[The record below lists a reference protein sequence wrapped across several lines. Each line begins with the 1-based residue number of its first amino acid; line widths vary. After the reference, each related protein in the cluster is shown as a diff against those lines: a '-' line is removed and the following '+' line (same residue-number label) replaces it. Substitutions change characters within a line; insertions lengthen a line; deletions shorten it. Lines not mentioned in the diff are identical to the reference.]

1 MLFNFKS
8 IFLLVLA
15 ANAYASPISTA
26 GDTALET
33 RILEARAQYKDVDCN
48 GKVFKADILRSSI
61 SKARE
66 VQGLKDQKKPGYSY
80 PKPYGN
86 DGGKMFPGASG
97 LYEYPLNSP
106 VYSGSKAPPFVIRN
120 THTDCT
126 ATEGIPGS
134 YRVIMTSNYGY
145 KGALLHKG
153 GNTFQKCINVE
164 DKKKQ
169 EEEDAKKKKEESDR
183 QSKEAKEA
191 NERKKHGKGGKH

>member
-48 GKVFKADILRSSI
+48 GKVFKADTLRSSI

-106 VYSGSKAPPFVIRN
+106 VYSGK
-120 THTDCT
+120 
-126 ATEGIPGS
+126 GIPGS

-191 NERKKHGKGGKH
+191 NERKKHGKGGKR

>member
-48 GKVFKADILRSSI
+48 GKVFKADTLRSSI

-106 VYSGSKAPPFVIRN
+106 VYSGSKSPP
-120 THTDCT
+120 
-126 ATEGIPGS
+126 S
-134 YRVIMTSNYGY
+134 S
-145 KGALLHKG
+145 
-153 GNTFQKCINVE
+153 
-164 DKKKQ
+164 
-169 EEEDAKKKKEESDR
+169 
-183 QSKEAKEA
+183 
-191 NERKKHGKGGKH
+191 